1 MVPIFGKFMS
11 YITREKSSSKE
22 TKLRRAV
29 QPGLTAE
36 NIRYDSPFPLD
47 ITTGAVAFQEKPSI
61 PSHVIFYAKFLIN
74 PLKSFI
80 FEINLRQNR
89 MLVISIVH
97 SAKTMNPS

>member
-47 ITTGAVAFQEKPSI
+47 ITTGEAFKRSLQ
-61 PSHVIFYAKFLIN
+61 FL
-74 PLKSFI
+74 LMSF
-80 FEINLRQNR
+80 FMQNV
-89 MLVISIVH
+89 L
-97 SAKTMNPS
+97 